1 MHVIVAVVGR
11 TRPPHYVDS
20 AAEPPYLPARSA
32 RRPGRAPAAP
42 VVTPHGEPPIARQ
55 PYGSRRLSYAALLI
69 AAGLT
74 GVYAETIP
82 NFEVLTLVVFCSGVL
97 LGARDGAL
105 VGGLTMLVYSLLN
118 PYGPAHPLV
127 TAAQMGGNVVSG
139 LAGAAFA
146 RLGLPAR
153 PVATRIVAL
162 VLFAILITAF
172 YDLLTN
178 VATGLVFGQ
187 MRTWL
192 LAGIPFA
199 LWHIGYNVAL
209 FATLGAP
216 LSAVSARYAE
226 RLSA

>member
-1 MHVIVAVVGR
+1 MTRRGGQTIFRNGR
-11 TRPPHYVDS
+11 LDTR
-20 AAEPPYLPARSA
+20 AAHRCPRHHPAR
-32 RRPGRAPAAP
+32 RG
-42 VVTPHGEPPIARQ
+42 PPIARQ
-55 PYGSRRLSYAALLI
+55 PYSSRRLSYAALLI

-105 VGGLTMLVYSLLN
+105 VGALTMLVYSLLN
-118 PYGPAHPLV
+118 PYGPAHPVV
-127 TAAQMGGNVVSG
+127 TAAQVAGNVVTG

-146 RLGLPAR
+146 RLGLPGR
-153 PVATRIVAL
+153 PVPARIVGL
-162 VLFAILITAF
+162 VLVAIIVTAF

-178 VATGLVFGQ
+178 IATGLVFGQ

-192 LAGIPFA
+192 VAGIPFA
-199 LWHIGYNVAL
+199 LWHIGYNIAL

>member
-1 MHVIVAVVGR
+1 M
-11 TRPPHYVDS
+11 
-20 AAEPPYLPARSA
+20 
-32 RRPGRAPAAP
+32 
-42 VVTPHGEPPIARQ
+42 PPIAS
-55 PYGSRRLSYAALLI
+55 PYSARRLSYAALLI

-105 VGGLTMLVYSLLN
+105 VGGITMLVFSLLN
-118 PYGPAHPLV
+118 PYGPAPPLV
-127 TAAQMGGNVVSG
+127 TAAQVTGSVMSG
-139 LAGAAFA
+139 LAGAAF
-146 RLGLPAR
+146 RGLGLAERPLPAR
-153 PVATRIVAL
+153 VAALALAALIV
-162 VLFAILITAF
+162 TAS

-192 LAGIPFA
+192 VAGIPFA
-199 LWHIGYNVAL
+199 LWHIGYNVLL
-209 FATLGAP
+209 FVTLGPP
-216 LSAVSARYAE
+216 LTAVSARYAQ

>member
-1 MHVIVAVVGR
+1 MTRRRAQTIFQNGR
-11 TRPPHYVDS
+11 LDAG
-20 AAEPPYLPARSA
+20 AAHRCPRHHPAR
-32 RRPGRAPAAP
+32 RG
-42 VVTPHGEPPIARQ
+42 PPIARQ
-55 PYGSRRLSYAALLI
+55 PYSSRRLSYAALLI

-118 PYGPAHPLV
+118 PYGPAHPVV
-127 TAAQMGGNVVSG
+127 TAAQVAGNVVSG

-146 RLGLPAR
+146 RLGLPGR
-153 PVATRIVAL
+153 PLPARIVGL
-162 VLFAILITAF
+162 VLVAILVTAF

-178 VATGLVFGQ
+178 IATGLVYGQ

-192 LAGIPFA
+192 VAGIPFA
-199 LWHIGYNVAL
+199 LWHIGYNIVL

-226 RLSA
+226 RLPA

>member
-1 MHVIVAVVGR
+1 M
-11 TRPPHYVDS
+11 
-20 AAEPPYLPARSA
+20 
-32 RRPGRAPAAP
+32 
-42 VVTPHGEPPIARQ
+42 
-55 PYGSRRLSYAALLI
+55 SYAALLI

-105 VGGLTMLVYSLLN
+105 VGGLTMIVYSVLN
-118 PYGPAHPLV
+118 PYGPAPPLV
-127 TAAQMGGNVVSG
+127 TAAQVIGNMLSG

-146 RLGLPAR
+146 RTGLPAR
-153 PVATRIVAL
+153 PVAIRVAAL
-162 VLFAILITAF
+162 VLSAVVVTAT

-192 LAGIPFA
+192 IGGIPFA

-209 FATLGAP
+209 FAALGAP
-216 LSAVSARYAE
+216 LTAVCARYAE
-226 RLSA
+226 RLPA

>member
-1 MHVIVAVVGR
+1 
-11 TRPPHYVDS
+11 
-20 AAEPPYLPARSA
+20 
-32 RRPGRAPAAP
+32 
-42 VVTPHGEPPIARQ
+42 
-55 PYGSRRLSYAALLI
+55 LLI

-74 GVYAETIP
+74 GVYAEPIP

-105 VGGLTMLVYSLLN
+105 VGGLTMLVFSLLN
-118 PYGPAHPLV
+118 PYGPAHPIV
-127 TAAQMGGNVVSG
+127 TAAQVAGNVVSG
-139 LAGAAFA
+139 IAGATYA
-146 RLGLPAR
+146 RLGMPGRPA
-153 PVATRIVAL
+153 ATRIVAL
-162 VLFAILITAF
+162 VLIAIVVTAF

-199 LWHIGYNVAL
+199 LWHIGYNIAI

-216 LSAVSARYAE
+216 LSAVAARYSE